1 MNALLRPLRWPLNV
15 QNALLA
21 VVILAV
27 TTVLTGRLVWRS
39 GEKALLD
46 HEIVD
51 LKDETNLRSRE
62 FRDQVLGFAIKL
74 RAAANA
80 LKPDVTVLDE
90 KVGKDLVTA
99 WSPPTKRQLATG
111 TEVRNAEIVTVFLS
125 TRPPAGVAASFA
137 TWQEQLA
144 KRPAGPRHPV
154 AECSPFSLDAPDPNR
169 VFAPAKTGTCRVY
182 LSCPL
187 AERADGPALVAAVN
201 VTHYLDDLWRLSPR
215 VLYYLIDPAKTPAE
229 FLYHPS
235 GTVAVPHLDSEARPF
250 AKWSPETEF
259 RWPSLSAGGRLD
271 KNAPAEQPYFLKG
284 DSQLRVFCSGAVTNL
299 SPADTRKSSK
309 DTFRTSDLP
318 DGGPVDPE
326 RVYTTKRVVRV
337 PPRVELAEAQSKCKA
352 FNEALRERGGRG
364 LSYYDLDPEPDD
376 LHGEMLLAMSHSDRE
391 ELRLAQA
398 EAGRLLGEDW
408 LPKDRIDYATYLPQ
422 LGYAKSGWRPAVSNR
437 DAIGS
442 YTLLQTGLEGEQPD
456 GTAPRLVVT
465 ASVAEIKQDVW
476 IETFPHLVMVV
487 LLSIV
492 GGGSVALL
500 MAWYVTRPL
509 RQIKHAAWSLAE
521 RVKHTAGD
529 AGADSDAFGPHG
541 TSTFLALDELPSKGP
556 QEVVT
561 LADAFRTMV
570 REMGNLST
578 HLRQRTAQFEFI
590 LNNAPDG
597 VVVIDALGYITQAN
611 VKFSKLFGLGPAA
624 QVIGTNLH
632 SYLVRPGEHDGAR
645 PDPGTSFS
653 DMHSALGGANFWT
666 VPRILLTARR
676 PAGTTFPAGATF
688 TPLELG
694 GQAHYT
700 GIVRD
705 ITGELARQQ
714 ELERRVQHKTRQLSE
729 SVEKLNVA
737 NLAQDR
743 TNKELQ
749 LANSAKD
756 MFMANVS
763 HELRAPLTVISGDT
777 QMLLRGKPAPEVER
791 RVRRI
796 YESMNYLTALVNDI
810 LDSMKIMEGK
820 LDLNPREFD
829 LPEFVGKVANEMR
842 AKVEEGKNCL
852 EVECPAEIGTVFQ
865 DDVRLKQVLYN
876 LIGNASKFTKDGPI
890 RVECR
895 REAGPG
901 GDLVHIAVRDQGRG
915 MTEDE
920 LVKVRDPKPFGKI
933 KDRELNR
940 EGTGLG
946 LVICK
951 GLCEKMGGRVTVES
965 GGLGLGSTFTASF
978 AARLADAHEP
988 GKPATAPPAPVPVP
1002 VTPAAVN
1009 RRVLVVDDE
1018 PSNRELAEA
1027 MLTER
1032 GFEVRV
1038 ASSDTT
1044 AIQSVKDYRP
1054 CAILLDIVLRD
1065 SLNGW
1070 AILVALKED
1079 PGTHDIPVIIV
1090 SVHDEPEKAKA
1101 NGADDWVVKP
1111 VKSWTDMAARIRKLQ
1126 PGWQPPASPDDR
1138 PLER

>member
-1 MNALLRPLRWPLNV
+1 MTSLWNPSRWPLNV

-21 VVILAV
+21 VVILAITTAV
-27 TTVLTGRLVWRS
+27 TGMLVWRS
-39 GEKALLD
+39 GERALLD

-51 LKDETNLRSRE
+51 LRDETNLRARE
-62 FRDQVLGFAIKL
+62 FRDKVSGFAVKL
-74 RAAANA
+74 RREANA
-80 LKPDVTVLDE
+80 LPPAVTVLDATTAAA
-90 KVGKDLVTA
+90 LVKA
-99 WSPPTKRQLATG
+99 WNPPSERQLATG
-111 TEVRNAEIVTVFLS
+111 TEGRNGDLVAVFLS
-125 TRPPAGVAASFA
+125 TNPPPEVAESFPAWQRKLAG
-137 TWQEQLA
+137 
-144 KRPAGPRHPV
+144 RPAPSRHPV
-154 AECSPFSLDAPDPNR
+154 AECSPFYLDAPDPTR
-169 VFAPAKTGTCRVY
+169 DFVPVATKTCRVY

-187 AERADGPALVAAVN
+187 TERIDGPALVAAVN
-201 VTHYLDDLWRLSPR
+201 VTRYLDDLWRLSPR
-215 VLYYLIDPAKTPAE
+215 VQFYLIAPAADPAKSSAA

-235 GTVAVPHLDSEARPF
+235 GTAAVPHLDTKPF
-250 AKWSPETEF
+250 AEWSPEAGF
-259 RWPSLSAGGRLD
+259 RWPSLFGAGRADL
-271 KNAPAEQPYFLKG
+271 KPPADQTYLARG
-284 DSQLRVFCSGAVTNL
+284 DRHLQEVGSETVTN
-299 SPADTRKSSK
+299 PTPDATRKGSK
-309 DTFRTSDLP
+309 SIFRTSAPP
-318 DGGPVDPE
+318 DGTAVDRE
-326 RVYTTKRVVRV
+326 RVSTTKRFVRV
-337 PPRVELAEAQSKCKA
+337 PPGVKFEAAQAKCKA
-352 FNEALRERGGRG
+352 FNDAMRARGKGG
-364 LSYYDLDPEPDD
+364 LSYSELDPEPAD
-376 LHGEMLLAMSHSDRE
+376 LGGDLLVAFSHAERS
-391 ELRLAQA
+391 ELAKAQA
-398 EAGRLLGEDW
+398 EACQLLGDDW
-408 LPKDRIDYATYLPQ
+408 LPNDWIDYETYLPQ
-422 LGYAKSGWRPAVSNR
+422 LGYAKTGWRPAVSNR
-437 DAIGS
+437 DAVGA
-442 YTLLQTGLEGEQPD
+442 YTLFSTGLEGDLPD
-456 GTAPRLVVT
+456 GSAPRLLVT
-465 ASVAEIKQDVW
+465 ASVAEIQQDVW
-476 IETFPHLVMVV
+476 IETLPSLVIVV
-487 LLSIV
+487 LLST
-492 GGGSVALL
+492 GGGGVVALL
-500 MAWYVTRPL
+500 MAWYVTRSL

-521 RVKHTAGD
+521 RVKQTAGGT
-529 AGADSDAFGPHG
+529 GADSDTFGPHG
-541 TSTFLALDELPSKGP
+541 TSTFLALDALPTKGP

-570 REMGNLST
+570 AEMGNLST

-632 SYLVRPGEHDGAR
+632 SYLGRPGEHDGAR
-645 PDPGTSFS
+645 PDANTSFS

-700 GIVRD
+700 GIIRD

-714 ELERRVQHKTRQLSE
+714 ELERRVAHKTRQLSE
-729 SVEKLNVA
+729 SVEKLGHA
-737 NLAQDR
+737 NLAQER

-777 QMLLRGKPAPEVER
+777 QMLLRSKPAPDVER

-829 LPEFVGKVANEMR
+829 LPDFVEKVANEMR
-842 AKVEEGKNCL
+842 AKVEEGKNRL
-852 EVECPAEIGTVFQ
+852 EVECPEAVGSVFQ

-876 LIGNASKFTKDGPI
+876 LIGNATKFTKEGTI

-895 REAGPG
+895 REASPDG
-901 GDLVHIAVRDQGRG
+901 GDFVHVAVRDEGRG
-915 MTEDE
+915 MTEEE

-965 GGLGLGSTFTASF
+965 AGLGRGATFTASF
-978 AARLADAHEP
+978 AARLADGPAAP
-988 GKPATAPPAPVPVP
+988 GRPASSALLPPLPPPTPA
-1002 VTPAAVN
+1002 PAAVN

-1018 PSNRELAEA
+1018 PSNRELADA

-1044 AIQSVKDYRP
+1044 AIQSVKDFRP
-1054 CAILLDIVLRD
+1054 SAILLDIVLRD

-1111 VKSWTDMAARIRKLQ
+1111 VADWDDMAARVRKLQ
-1126 PGWQPPASPDDR
+1126 PKPAPA
-1138 PLER
+1138 